1 MLNGIRP
8 IEIATDSMTTLVA
21 DLRKKVEGK
30 TETVKRDDLVQPFL
44 KWAGGKR
51 ELVPTIREYVPRK
64 YRLYFEP
71 FVGAGAVL
79 FDLQPREAL
88 VSDVNR
94 ELINCYNVIKNN
106 PQRLIADLSKHPNT
120 KRYFYK
126 LRSLD
131 REAGFN
137 KLSQIKRASRIIYLN
152 KTCYN
157 GLFRVN
163 SQGHFNVPYGNYVN
177 PLIVDE
183 KVINAVSR
191 HLNDANVGISND
203 DFENALSGA
212 GRGDFVYLDPPYD
225 PLSDTSSFTGYDL
238 NSFGREEQI
247 RLKHVCDDLTRRGC
261 KVLLSNSATPFIR
274 KLYADKAHYTAV
286 EVDVS
291 RKINAVAT
299 ARGKIREL
307 LILNNYDVG

>member
-1 MLNGIRP
+1 
-8 IEIATDSMTTLVA
+8 MTKLLA
-21 DLRKKVEGK
+21 LSEEE
-30 TETVKRDDLVQPFL
+30 TEKGNAAFRRDDLVQPFL

-51 ELVPTIREYVPRK
+51 ELAPIIRRYVPRK
-64 YRLYFEP
+64 FKLYFEP

-79 FDLQPREAL
+79 FDLQPSSAL
-88 VSDVNR
+88 VNDVNG
-94 ELINCYNVIKNN
+94 ELINCYNVIKNA
-106 PQRLIADLSKHPNT
+106 PRKLIADLQTHLKT

-131 REAGFN
+131 REEGFGR
-137 KLSQIKRASRIIYLN
+137 LSKVKRASRIIYLN

-163 SQGHFNVPYGNYVN
+163 SQGHFNVPYGNYAN

-183 KVINAVSR
+183 VVIGAVSR
-191 HLNDANVGISND
+191 YLNGADVEISND

-212 GRGDFVYLDPPYD
+212 RRGDFVYLDPPYD
-225 PLSDTSSFTGYDL
+225 PLSDTSSFTGYNL
-238 NSFGREEQI
+238 NSFGREEQT
-247 RLKHVCDDLTRRGC
+247 RLKDVCDDLTRRGC

-274 KLYADKAHYTAV
+274 GLYADKRRYTVV
-286 EVDVS
+286 EVDAS
-291 RKINAVAT
+291 RKINAIAT

-307 LILNNYDVG
+307 LIFNNYEV